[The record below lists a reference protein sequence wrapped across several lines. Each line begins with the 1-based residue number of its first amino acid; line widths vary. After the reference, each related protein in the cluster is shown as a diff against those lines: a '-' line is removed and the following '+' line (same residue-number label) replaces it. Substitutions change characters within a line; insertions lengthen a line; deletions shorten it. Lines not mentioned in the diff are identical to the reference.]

1 MSSSY
6 PRLMSVD
13 GLSIG
18 VNLPYRQMHG
28 GLGLAAF
35 APHMVHNVADFK
47 ESPQGWPRAVGEKE
61 ASYFTGVMDDREMWF
76 DFKAM
81 NQHPHFV
88 AIAVIVQRVNAVS
101 GRKAEHVYLEQYK
114 TTCPNHDIAF
124 ESERYCP
131 ECKFKWPAQ
140 NYVTNVVGGGEFW
153 LDGWRSQ
160 DGEIRQFVF
169 ADVEAG
175 LGVAQ
180 QLIGEERTADIRFA
194 VFLSKNPKPVSP
206 RMDVLRRGI
215 GSPIVTAHQQHY
227 GTLGGHDLES
237 FGSQTKGGFEVH
249 TMLYNSPAV
258 AMGTRSMDPASVT
271 LGGGEER
278 GIPFCDDLAES
289 VGTMRRIG
297 APVKQEVSFGR
308 AVDQKIHADPND
320 IDFWQSEPA
329 AVIMLTPAPA
339 DWVATVTRN
348 GATVD
353 RTKGGMGPLAGIKG
367 VG

>member
-1 MSSSY
+1 MSERY
-6 PRLMSVD
+6 PRLMTVD

-18 VNLPYRQMHG
+18 VNLPYRQMRG
-28 GLGLAAF
+28 GRGLAAF
-35 APHMVHNVADFK
+35 APHMVHSVADFK

-61 ASYFTGVMDDREMWF
+61 ASYFAGVMDDREMWF
-76 DFKAM
+76 DFRDM
-81 NQHPHFV
+81 NSHSHFV

-114 TTCPNHDIAF
+114 TTCPNHNIAF

-140 NYVTNVVGGGEFW
+140 NYVTNVVGSGEFW

-169 ADVEAG
+169 TDAEAG

-180 QLIGEERTADIRFA
+180 QLIGNERTPDIRFA

-206 RMDVLRRGI
+206 RVDVLRRGI
-215 GSPIVTAHQQHY
+215 GSPIVAAHQSQKY
-227 GTLGGHDLES
+227 GYDLES
-237 FGSQTKGGFEVH
+237 FGSQEKGGFEVQ
-249 TMLYNSPAV
+249 TMLHASPVV
-258 AMGTRSMDPASVT
+258 AMGTRSMDPREVT
-271 LGGGEER
+271 LGGDADFGEDVESFSN
-278 GIPFCDDLAES
+278 GIGSP
-289 VGTMRRIG
+289 VGPMRQIG
-297 APVKQEVSFGR
+297 TPKKQEVSFGR
-308 AVDQKIHADPND
+308 AVNQKIHADPND

-329 AVIMLTPAPA
+329 AIIMLTPAPEA
-339 DWVATVTRN
+339 WVQTVTRH

-353 RTKGGMGPLAGIKG
+353 RTLGGMGLLAGLKG